1 MHGTLDAAPDRWKP
15 LLPDWLDPTL
25 VPYVF
30 HKICGPLVPI
40 IPSPRNGQ
48 EVNECFWASE
58 EKEDGRV
65 LPLPY
70 TKEEILKVYPWVP
83 LNTLSGWEAV

>member
-30 HKICGPLVPI
+30 HKICFKHCLLAFSPL
-40 IPSPRNGQ
+40 Q
-48 EVNECFWASE
+48 YAA
-58 EKEDGRV
+58 
-65 LPLPY
+65 L
-70 TKEEILKVYPWVP
+70 
-83 LNTLSGWEAV
+83 